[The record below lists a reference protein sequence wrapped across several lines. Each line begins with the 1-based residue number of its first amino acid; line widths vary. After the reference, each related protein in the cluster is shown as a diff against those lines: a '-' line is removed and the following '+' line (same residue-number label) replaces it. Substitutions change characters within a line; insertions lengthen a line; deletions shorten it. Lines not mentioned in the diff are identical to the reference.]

1 MTRDK
6 GEEDVI
12 CAIRTAKGNHSRSHM
27 NQREIDV
34 IKEEVLPNLSYE
46 TDEIGVIAPYNKQV
60 DAVKSALEEDID
72 VATVHKF
79 QGREK
84 DAIIMTL
91 STMSSLPFPM
101 ILTCSM
107 LLFRGLSHNSI

>member
-6 GEEDVI
+6 GEENVI

-34 IKEEVLPNLSYE
+34 IKEEEVLSNLSYE

-79 QGREK
+79 
-84 DAIIMTL
+84 
-91 STMSSLPFPM
+91 
-101 ILTCSM
+101 
-107 LLFRGLSHNSI
+107 

>member
-12 CAIRTAKGNHSRSHM
+12 CAIRTAKGNHSRSHL

-46 TDEIGVIAPYNKQV
+46 TDEIGIIAPYNKQV
-60 DAVKSALEEDID
+60 DAVKSALDEDID

-79 QGREK
+79 QV
-84 DAIIMTL
+84 T
-91 STMSSLPFPM
+91 
-101 ILTCSM
+101 ILFSRIGKRTTQR
-107 LLFRGLSHNSI
+107 LQYQRFDRLYRI

>member
-46 TDEIGVIAPYNKQV
+46 TDEIGVIAQ
-60 DAVKSALEEDID
+60 I
-72 VATVHKF
+72 
-79 QGREK
+79 GRASCRE
-84 DAIIMTL
+84 
-91 STMSSLPFPM
+91 
-101 ILTCSM
+101 
-107 LLFRGLSHNSI
+107 RV

>member
-1 MTRDK
+1 
-6 GEEDVI
+6 
-12 CAIRTAKGNHSRSHM
+12 M

-79 QGREK
+79 QGERK
-84 DAIIMTL
+84 GCYHYDHCRRCHH
-91 STMSSLPFPM
+91 F
-101 ILTCSM
+101 
-107 LLFRGLSHNSI
+107 LFRRSQPAQCCCFAG

>member
-1 MTRDK
+1 M
-6 GEEDVI
+6 
-12 CAIRTAKGNHSRSHM
+12 
-27 NQREIDV
+27 
-34 IKEEVLPNLSYE
+34 E

-79 QGREK
+79 RGREK
-84 DAIIMTL
+84 DAIIMTTVDDVIT
-91 STMSSLPFPM
+91 SFPT
-101 ILTCSM
+101 IQTCSM

>member
-6 GEEDVI
+6 GEENVI

-27 NQREIDV
+27 NQRKIDV

-84 DAIIMTL
+84 GCYHYDHCRRCHHFLVRRSKPAQCCY
-91 STMSSLPFPM
+91 FA
-101 ILTCSM
+101 
-107 LLFRGLSHNSI
+107 G

>member
-12 CAIRTAKGNHSRSHM
+12 CAVRTAKGNHSRCHM

-34 IKEEVLPNLSYE
+34 IKEEEVLPNLSYE

-60 DAVKSALEEDID
+60 DAVKPHLVRILMSQQSISFREE
-72 VATVHKF
+72 K
-79 QGREK
+79 R
-84 DAIIMTL
+84 ML
-91 STMSSLPFPM
+91 SL
-101 ILTCSM
+101 
-107 LLFRGLSHNSI
+107 

>member
-6 GEEDVI
+6 GEENVI

-60 DAVKSALEEDID
+60 DAVKSALGRILMSQQSISFREE
-72 VATVHKF
+72 K
-79 QGREK
+79 R
-84 DAIIMTL
+84 ML
-91 STMSSLPFPM
+91 SL
-101 ILTCSM
+101 
-107 LLFRGLSHNSI
+107 